1 MNARKYILI
10 LLGFLTFTYVN
21 GSTISSSSTELIS
34 TASSTSTDT
43 IVLIVTLVSG
53 LLTILTVAVQS
64 LRSDK
69 DTKSDTPLN
78 EKLNQLNKDTLEDKI
93 KTIQQT
99 LNSLDVDV
107 HQHIEKKIQSL
118 DNNYT
123 ALDKQLA
130 MFTKYLETSID
141 DRKEES
147 KQLKQELNTIR
158 DNIREDLNDVRKLI
172 NEITLAMKLDD

>member
-21 GSTISSSSTELIS
+21 GSTISSSSTEVVS

-69 DTKSDTPLN
+69 DTKSDNQLN

-93 KTIQQT
+93 KNIQQT

-118 DNNYT
+118 DSNYT
-123 ALDKQLA
+123 ALDKQLS
-130 MFTKYLETSID
+130 MFTKHLEMSIG

-172 NEITLAMKLDD
+172 